1 MKVEDLKPG
10 QSLLVSARGVKNGKV
25 QLTFAQ
31 KISNPN
37 MRPTSITAVLN
48 ASDERFTQDDKPRY
62 AWHSGEKAD
71 IKKALGVDVDA
82 LAEGETKELGI
93 LNPEINGQMLNIQI
107 TETTEGDEYDVAN
120 FETRAKRA
128 GKDGDFITTE
138 DGALIYVR
146 ASVVPGPAKHVFIAN
161 TIRKSASASATD
173 DAVAS
178 AIGG

>member
-31 KISNPN
+31 RISNPN

-48 ASDERFTQDDKPRY
+48 ASDERFTQEDKPRY

-71 IKKALGVDVDA
+71 IKAALGVDVDA
-82 LAEGETKELGI
+82 LAEGEVKELGI
-93 LNPEINGQMLNIQI
+93 LNPEINGQKLNIQI
-107 TETTEGDEYDVAN
+107 TETTEGDEYDVEN

-128 GKDGDFITTE
+128 GKDGDFITK
-138 DGALIYVR
+138 DGMYIYVR
-146 ASVVPGPAKHVFIAN
+146 ATVVAGEPKHMLISGTDRTPASN
-161 TIRKSASASATD
+161 SASLIA
-173 DAVAS
+173 DAL
-178 AIGG
+178 GE